1 MKKTFFSLTLLTAFC
16 SLLFV
21 GCDKE
26 NLLEGTNYNTII
38 TVKGS
43 SAKTSYNP
51 ANGSVSWTAGD
62 KISVI
67 RGNSSSTNAFADFT
81 LIEVDSRGVASFGGN
96 IPEDA
101 PEADYVAVY
110 PCQESLVNE
119 GRHVTLTAI
128 RTNQTLKQG
137 SFGEGDNTSMG
148 YNSSTTMEF
157 RNVGGLAKIAVRGS
171 VAVKSIRIT
180 SNVSGQKLSGRGTID
195 VQSDDLAITWDANN
209 SYNYVE
215 AQAADQTTGFD
226 VSQGNTFYIVLPP
239 CTLSNYTI
247 TIVDGEN
254 ETHTQDYTTPIIISR
269 ATVTKLGAFDIN
281 PVDPNLPQFTMTGIP
296 ANEIWYRT
304 TSGNVWGPS
313 TGATLSGCTVV
324 SNTYE
329 NGIGKIVLSSSL
341 TNLGNSTLADNS
353 DITELYFSTSL
364 TEINGLYAIEQLYN
378 LIRLE
383 LPGIQSIRE
392 SGLYWFNN
400 LEQIVIPASL
410 NTLNKGFIYFA
421 KELKY
426 IRFMKSDA
434 IYSLPSDLESALDTY
449 EVYVRT
455 IEDEMELEMLLNLV
469 EQKAPFRDCSIE
481 KIYVPRNLLSA
492 YQNNTL
498 WSRYMDFLGAE
509 FVGVE

>member
-43 SAKTSYNP
+43 SAKTSYNS

-128 RTNQTLKQG
+128 RTDQTLKQG

-180 SNVSGQKLSGRGTID
+180 SNVNGQKLSGRGTID

-209 SYNYVE
+209 SSDYVE
-215 AQAADQTTGFD
+215 AKAADQTTGFD

-239 CTLSNYTI
+239 CTLSDYTI

-254 ETHTQDYTTPIIISR
+254 ERHTQNYTTPIIISR

-281 PVDPNLPQFTMTGIP
+281 PVDPNLPQFTMTEDIP
-296 ANEIWYRT
+296 ENEIWYRT
-304 TSGNVWGPS
+304 ASGNVWGPS
-313 TGATLSGCTVV
+313 VGATLSGCTVV

-329 NGIGKIVLSSSL
+329 NGIGKIVLSSPL
-341 TNLGNSTLADNS
+341 TYLGEEALTENI

-364 TEINGLYAIEQLYN
+364 IEIGDWFAISKLYYLT
-378 LIRLE
+378 RLE
-383 LPGIQSIRE
+383 LPGIQSIGMK
-392 SGLYWFNN
+392 GLYWFDH

-410 NTLNKGFIYFA
+410 NTLNINFIENA
-421 KELKY
+421 SNLKY
-426 IRFMKSDA
+426 IRFMKSDT
-434 IYSLPSDLESALDTY
+434 IYLLPSELADAL
-449 EVYVRT
+449 T
-455 IEDEMELEMLLNLV
+455 IEDEWERGWSVEMY
-469 EQKAPFRDCSIE
+469 APFLNCSIE
-481 KIYVPRNLLSA
+481 KIYVPQDLLSA
-492 YQNNTL
+492 YQNDPL
-498 WSRYMDFLGAE
+498 WSRYMDFLDAV